1 MFQTQEGAQ
10 DRTDMIALRQGGT
23 NRSLLDTTT
32 LLEAA
37 VIRLDALH
45 QLSNVE
51 ALEQGRLQSKVISRS
66 LVAQD
71 SMPPC
76 DTTRPPQ
83 AASPMLTVKPEIAME
98 SPANPRPSLPKTL
111 FP

>member
-1 MFQTQEGAQ
+1 
-10 DRTDMIALRQGGT
+10 MIALRQGGT

-51 ALEQGRLQSKVISRS
+51 ALEQGRLQIAGGPGLNV
-66 LVAQD
+66 
-71 SMPPC
+71 
-76 DTTRPPQ
+76 
-83 AASPMLTVKPEIAME
+83 TV
-98 SPANPRPSLPKTL
+98 
-111 FP
+111 